1 MYVCMNNTWSYLSLA
16 WACVQYHI
24 LRVRHSCIVPSHF
37 TTFLCISVVSQIRYL
52 DMLRRASAD
61 PSINFTFHAIELWE
75 SMSAIDTTG
84 SAEVQTDAQDAS
96 RATASPVT
104 ERLVAGEIGYS
115 VGAVYTS
122 LSGFSSR
129 QVGNEKSSGDSS
141 SAASSISSTKNTSSN
156 SSDDIEGCW
165 GFNVGTIQLVLLG
178 RYEQPTPCI
187 CFETLY

>member
-1 MYVCMNNTWSYLSLA
+1 M
-16 WACVQYHI
+16 
-24 LRVRHSCIVPSHF
+24 
-37 TTFLCISVVSQIRYL
+37 VSQIRYL
-52 DMLRRASAD
+52 DLMRRASAD

-75 SMSAIDTTG
+75 SMSAIDTSG
-84 SAEVQTDAQDAS
+84 SAEVQTEAQDAS
-96 RATASPVT
+96 EATANPVT

-129 QVGNEKSSGDSS
+129 QVGNEKSSGDSC
-141 SAASSISSTKNTSSN
+141 SAASSISSTKSTSSN
-156 SSDDIEGCW
+156 SRDDIEGCW

-178 RYEQPTPCI
+178 RYEQLTPCV